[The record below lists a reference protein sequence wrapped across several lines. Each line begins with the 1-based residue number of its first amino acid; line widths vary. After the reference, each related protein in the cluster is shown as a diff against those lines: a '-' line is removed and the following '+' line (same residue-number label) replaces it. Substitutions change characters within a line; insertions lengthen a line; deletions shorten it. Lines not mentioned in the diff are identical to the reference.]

1 MERMPNS
8 ACNRGGRYSAEVAY
22 LDTTRFH
29 IRATGALP
37 QWRSK
42 PALPRGLGP
51 GRGRVCR
58 FESRSSGPRIP
69 TSQDFLS
76 GGSRSRRMFGAKS
89 SGHQQPNVP
98 RYLLKAKFSHEIPI
112 SWERNFPAL
121 RFGNSVIFSQ
131 FSIVWRRAAAVVF
144 GSPLADSVSGY
155 SH

>member
-58 FESRSSGPRIP
+58 FALDLDRLVQGSPLRRTFYLVALACAECLAPNRVAISSRMSRVICSKRNFP
-69 TSQDFLS
+69 TLFRGNEIFQPFALATPLYSVNLRLS
-76 GGSRSRRMFGAKS
+76 GGE
-89 SGHQQPNVP
+89 
-98 RYLLKAKFSHEIPI
+98 LL
-112 SWERNFPAL
+112 RL
-121 RFGNSVIFSQ
+121 CSV
-131 FSIVWRRAAAVVF
+131 VR
-144 GSPLADSVSGY
+144 
-155 SH
+155 